1 MAAILRSNFLPS
13 PSVMFRNGLQRQLP
27 EWYFEVAPLT
37 DWPLYVVA
45 ACSGDILMIDRIM
58 VYYTLNTTSAF
69 LGEVT
74 PFLPTII
81 AEFYCLVES
90 IFPQGIHYNIRAA
103 RGYLSICLDYILQH
117 R

>member
-45 ACSGDILMIDRIM
+45 ACSGDILLIDRIM
-58 VYYTLNTTSAF
+58 ADYTLHTTGAF
-69 LGEVT
+69 WGEGTLLWDTVT
-74 PFLPTII
+74 
-81 AEFYCLVES
+81 AEFYGRGDEIS
-90 IFPQGIHYNIRAA
+90 PQGVQR
-103 RGYLSICLDYILQH
+103 S
-117 R
+117 